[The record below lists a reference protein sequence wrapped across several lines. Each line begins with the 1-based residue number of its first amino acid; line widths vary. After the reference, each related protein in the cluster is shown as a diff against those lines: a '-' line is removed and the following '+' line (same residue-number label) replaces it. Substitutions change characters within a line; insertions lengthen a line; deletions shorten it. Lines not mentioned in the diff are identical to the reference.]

1 MTPEEAEKLAIE
13 KWNSEADKYNQ
24 WDKLSVD
31 EQEEL
36 IEAVLML
43 NRF

>member
-1 MTPEEAEKLAIE
+1 MTTEEAEKLAKQ
-13 KWNSEADKYNQ
+13 KWNAEADKYNQ
-24 WDKLSVD
+24 WDMISTE

-36 IEAVLML
+36 IEAVLME